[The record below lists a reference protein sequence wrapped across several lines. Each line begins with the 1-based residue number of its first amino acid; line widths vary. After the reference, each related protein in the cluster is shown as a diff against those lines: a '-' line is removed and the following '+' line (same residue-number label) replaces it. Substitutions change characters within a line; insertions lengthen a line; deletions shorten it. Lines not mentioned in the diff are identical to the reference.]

1 MTGKKGRPRT
11 EPMYSGGNLR
21 DFPITSGYDTVDY
34 TDFISSHVFNS
45 QNILI
50 SQSMHNGSF
59 SGIFA
64 SSKLYNPRP
73 ATTWGIRRN
82 YDEFLVFANEE
93 WKWVNGRSKKIYSLA
108 CDEKFGFGV
117 FFMEGYGT
125 EQVIIK
131 TDLKSTDDVKK
142 QWDDG
147 LRITSCA
154 ALDST
159 FYIVMTK
166 YTKEYNGEEQKLF
179 TCRTWEETNDEI
191 QKEYKEGKTI
201 TGICYS
207 TGLELYL
214 VVLTKIPQ
222 RQTYRWFDKT
232 DTIAMGDWEKEKFK
246 QGFHPTIIFKNPTDN
261 KTLIVMTNDE
271 NISTYVRRG
280 NYELRNESDFGC
292 LIM

>member
-64 SSKLYNPRP
+64 RSKLYNPRP
-73 ATTWGIRRN
+73 KTTWGIRRN

-166 YTKEYNGEEQKLF
+166 YTKEYNGEEQKLLLV
-179 TCRTWEETNDEI
+179 EP
-191 QKEYKEGKTI
+191 GKKQMMK
-201 TGICYS
+201 YRRN
-207 TGLELYL
+207 
-214 VVLTKIPQ
+214 TK
-222 RQTYRWFDKT
+222 
-232 DTIAMGDWEKEKFK
+232 KEK
-246 QGFHPTIIFKNPTDN
+246 
-261 KTLIVMTNDE
+261 LLLE
-271 NISTYVRRG
+271 YVTQLG
-280 NYELRNESDFGC
+280 WSC
-292 LIM
+292 I